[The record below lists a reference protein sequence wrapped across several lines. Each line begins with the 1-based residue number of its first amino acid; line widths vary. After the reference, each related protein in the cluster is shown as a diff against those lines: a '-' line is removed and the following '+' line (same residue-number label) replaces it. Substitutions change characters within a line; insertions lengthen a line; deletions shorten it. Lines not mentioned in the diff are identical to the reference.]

1 MDKDT
6 KPFNQINLQNIIKQM
21 GEEVNIEN
29 KVQEFLVDIG
39 NDFIEKILQKSEEI
53 SEKKQDNRKS
63 VEPSDVKFVLKTLYG
78 IDLGRKSFDEVSSS
92 GFKRHIKDNNKNTIS
107 AYQDDKALE

>member
-29 KVQEFLVDIG
+29 KVQEV
-39 NDFIEKILQKSEEI
+39 
-53 SEKKQDNRKS
+53 
-63 VEPSDVKFVLKTLYG
+63 
-78 IDLGRKSFDEVSSS
+78 
-92 GFKRHIKDNNKNTIS
+92 
-107 AYQDDKALE
+107 